1 MTTIKQIAQDPRNA
15 LRELE
20 IRLGAEPGDLLKDME
35 RLSPPG
41 EEWGKHLP
49 YRMATSYYDD
59 EKAQTL
65 YQPHVDE
72 CDYCKTLLETLHP
85 TSLDATEFAS
95 KAKRMHADTRRE
107 WTAQI
112 APYALAASIVMV
124 VLGGGSFLRSE
135 SLESEVKELRASVD
149 AARADAMVAFA
160 DPIPTVTTAAA
171 RGWVSDVMIGSG
183 ADATTVVTA
192 AMAEPTF
199 PAGQPV
205 RLVTEIQNAP
215 SRTPISVVWVGPDN
229 QKVHEEISWTQV
241 GEKTLAFTAPNT
253 AAWKSG
259 EYRAELWVADK
270 KVRQAQFDIT
280 PAEQTE
286 QNPLVPD
293 LR

>member
-112 APYALAASIVMV
+112 AP
-124 VLGGGSFLRSE
+124 
-135 SLESEVKELRASVD
+135 
-149 AARADAMVAFA
+149 
-160 DPIPTVTTAAA
+160 
-171 RGWVSDVMIGSG
+171 
-183 ADATTVVTA
+183 
-192 AMAEPTF
+192 
-199 PAGQPV
+199 
-205 RLVTEIQNAP
+205 
-215 SRTPISVVWVGPDN
+215 
-229 QKVHEEISWTQV
+229 
-241 GEKTLAFTAPNT
+241 
-253 AAWKSG
+253 
-259 EYRAELWVADK
+259 
-270 KVRQAQFDIT
+270 
-280 PAEQTE
+280 
-286 QNPLVPD
+286 
-293 LR
+293 